1 MNDRREDP
9 EEHDEACDDVCLC
22 PPRGSE
28 RTEDIGN
35 LGPIEGKEAH
45 SEPTLVTEELVDD
58 DVFWSNPAYPGEVT
72 ESLEKITRKE
82 VPRNTT
88 EPDICEE
95 PSARETPA
103 GAHASI
109 GLSMQSVEECTVNQV
124 QGPN

>member
-1 MNDRREDP
+1 MKDRREDP
-9 EEHDEACDDVCLC
+9 EEHDEARKDVCLC
-22 PPRGSE
+22 PPRRSE
-28 RTEDIGN
+28 RTDDIGN

-95 PSARETPA
+95 PSARETPT
-103 GAHASI
+103 GTHASI
-109 GLSMQSVEECTVNQV
+109 GSSMQSVEECAVNQIRR
-124 QGPN
+124 PN